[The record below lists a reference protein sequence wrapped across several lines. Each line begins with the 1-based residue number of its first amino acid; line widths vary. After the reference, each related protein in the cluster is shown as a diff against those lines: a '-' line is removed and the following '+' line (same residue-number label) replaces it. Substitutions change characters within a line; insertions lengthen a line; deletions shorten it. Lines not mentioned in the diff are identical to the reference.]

1 MQRHVFLRV
10 VEALDNHD
18 EYFQMGVDAT
28 RRKGLSSLQ
37 KCIVAFCI
45 FAYGSFV
52 DSVDEYIRI
61 VETIVV
67 ECLQRFVSSICAIF
81 GDEYLGRPNNEN
93 TGRLQQMGVT

>member
-81 GDEYLGRPNNEN
+81 GLHATLAGE
-93 TGRLQQMGVT
+93 TLQGHDDVGGKA